1 MEDLNYAKRLRKL
14 REERHYSQ
22 QILEDLTGI
31 DRTTISAYELGIRE
45 PSLENFVK
53 LARVY
58 RVSLDYLYG
67 LSTEKCINYSNEP
80 EIIYQKALAMLTQI
94 DLNKIG
100 DK

>member
-58 RVSLDYLYG
+58 RVSLDLIMACF
-67 LSTEKCINYSNEP
+67 LF
-80 EIIYQKALAMLTQI
+80 
-94 DLNKIG
+94 
-100 DK
+100 